1 MNFTQRIA
9 TEMNLQPRHVESII
23 ELIDGGNTIPFIAR
37 YRKEMTGSIDD
48 QVLRALADR
57 LQALR
62 SLEARR
68 AEVARLVEEQ
78 GKTTDIFAEAL
89 SRAETLTEIEDL
101 YRPFRPKRRTRAS
114 IAREKGLEPLAVL
127 LMLQDPKL
135 VPEQAALP
143 FVDPEKGVGDVSEAL
158 GGARD
163 ILAEQVSDDA
173 DIRRNV
179 RDVVLRDGIVIVS
192 AKKEGD
198 SPYQMYAQFQE
209 PVARIAP
216 HRISAIDRGE
226 REEWLQVKLQMPDDR
241 IIGGILRSVLRPGTD
256 GASAAGQ
263 QVVLAATD
271 AWQRLI
277 APSMENEI
285 RNTLSEK
292 ASEQAIGVFAKNL
305 GGLLMQPPIRAKGIL
320 GLDPAFR
327 TGCKLAAVDATGG
340 VLYTGVIY
348 PTPPQSRVEEAEKV
362 VTSLIARFDIEV
374 VAIGN
379 GTASRESEKFI
390 ADLLRK
396 LERKV
401 HYVMVSEAGA
411 SVYSASKLAAEEF
424 PEFDVSLRSAVSIAR
439 RLLDPLAEL
448 VKIDPK
454 AIGVGQYQ
462 HDVNAKRL
470 DESLSGVVE
479 DCVNRVGVNLNT
491 ASPSLLSHVAGINT
505 TVASNIVAYRQE
517 NGRFES
523 RKQLKKV
530 KKLGDKAFEQ
540 CAGFLRIPGGEDLL
554 DNTGVHPE
562 SYPAVKKLLA
572 LAGVDAKRVK
582 ASGTE
587 AAGAGETG
595 VEPSSVDA
603 RGGKTAITLAMLPLW
618 AEKRGLA
625 KTAEEIGLGEPTLKD
640 ILTELAKPGRD
651 PRDELPK
658 PILSSEVLEMKDLK
672 PGMMLAGTV
681 RNVADFGAFVD
692 IGVHQD
698 GLVHVSEISDRFV
711 RNPMEVVTVGDVV
724 QVRVLSVDSVR
735 KRISLSMKT
744 LREPS

>member
-1 MNFTQRIA
+1 MNLTQRIA
-9 TEMNLQPRHVESII
+9 TEMNLEARHVGSII
-23 ELIDGGNTIPFIAR
+23 ELIDAGNTIPFIAR

-62 SLEARR
+62 TLEARR
-68 AEVARLVEEQ
+68 VEVARLVEEQ
-78 GKTTDIFAEAL
+78 GKTTDAFAEAL
-89 SRAETLTEIEDL
+89 AHAQTLTEIEDL

-114 IAREKGLEPLAVL
+114 MARDKGLEPLAML
-127 LMLQDPKL
+127 LMLQDAAMN
-135 VPEQAALP
+135 PETAALP
-143 FVDPEKGVGDVSEAL
+143 FVDPEKGVADVAEAL
-158 GGARD
+158 QGARD
-163 ILAEQVSDDA
+163 ILAEQISDDA
-173 DIRRNV
+173 EIRRNI
-179 RDVVLRDGIVIVS
+179 RDVVLRDGVVTVS
-192 AKKEGD
+192 AKKEED
-198 SPYQMYAQFQE
+198 SPYRMYYQFQE

-216 HRISAIDRGE
+216 HRVSAIDRGE
-226 REEWLQVKLQMPDDR
+226 REEWLQVKILMPEDR
-241 IIGGILRSVLRPGTD
+241 ILGGMLRTVLKPGTD
-256 GASAAGQ
+256 GSSPAGKQVTQAA
-263 QVVLAATD
+263 AD
-271 AWQRLI
+271 AWQRLV

-285 RNTLSEK
+285 RNTLSEM
-292 ASEQAIGVFAKNL
+292 ASEQAISVFAKNL
-305 GGLLMQPPIRAKGIL
+305 GGLLMQPPIRAKAIL

-327 TGCKLAAVDATGG
+327 TGCKLAVVDGTGA

-348 PTPPQSRVEEAEKV
+348 PTPPQSRVEESEKV
-362 VTSLIARFDIEV
+362 VAALIARHDIEV

-379 GTASRESEKFI
+379 GTASRESEKFV

-396 LERKV
+396 LTRRV

-470 DESLSGVVE
+470 DEALSGVVE
-479 DCVNRVGVNLNT
+479 DCVNRVGVDLNT
-491 ASPSLLSHVAGINT
+491 ASPSLLSHVAGVNA

-517 NGRFES
+517 NGRFAS

-562 SYPAVKKLLA
+562 SYAAVKKLLTLAGLDAKSLNPAA
-572 LAGVDAKRVK
+572 LA
-582 ASGTE
+582 T
-587 AAGAGETG
+587 
-595 VEPSSVDA
+595 
-603 RGGKTAITLAMLPLW
+603 LPLW
-618 AEKRGLA
+618 ARQRGLA
-625 KTAEEIGLGEPTLKD
+625 RTAEEIGVGEPTLAD

-658 PILSSEVLEMKDLK
+658 PVLSSEVLEMKDLK
-672 PGMMLAGTV
+672 PGMMLTGTV

-698 GLVHVSEISDRFV
+698 GLVHVSELSDRFV

-724 QVRVLSVDSVR
+724 TVRVLSVDSVR

-744 LREPS
+744 PRDNV

>member
-1 MNFTQRIA
+1 MTLQQRLA
-9 TEMNLQPRHVESII
+9 TELNLNLKHVENIV
-23 ELIDGGNTIPFIAR
+23 ELIDAGNTIPFIAR

-57 LQALR
+57 LEALR

-78 GKTTDIFAEAL
+78 GKTTPEFAEAL
-89 SRAETLTEIEDL
+89 AKAETLAEIEDL

-135 VPEQAALP
+135 NPEKEAAA
-143 FVDPEKGVGDVSEAL
+143 FIDPEKGIADAAEAL
-158 GGARD
+158 QGARD
-163 ILAEQVSDDA
+163 ILAEQISDNA
-173 DIRRNV
+173 DIRRNI
-179 RDVVLRDGIVIVS
+179 RDVALRDGIVTVT

-198 SPYQMYAQFQE
+198 SPYRMYYQFQE
-209 PVARIAP
+209 PVSRIAP
-216 HRISAIDRGE
+216 HRVSAIDRGE
-226 REEWLQVKLQMPDDR
+226 REEWLQVKIGMPEER
-241 IIGGILRSVLRPGTD
+241 ILGGIYRTVHRPGTD
-256 GASAAGQ
+256 GTSPAGR
-263 QVVLAATD
+263 QVTQAATD

-277 APSMENEI
+277 QPSMENEV
-285 RNTLSEK
+285 RNILSDA

-305 GGLLMQPPIRAKGIL
+305 QGLLMQPPIRAHAVL
-320 GLDPAFR
+320 GLDPAYR
-327 TGCKLAAVDATGG
+327 TGCKLSVVDATGA

-348 PTPPQSRVEEAEKV
+348 PTPPQNRVEEAEKV
-362 VTSLIARFDIEV
+362 VLSLIAHFGVEV

-379 GTASRESEKFI
+379 GTASRESEKFV
-390 ADLLRK
+390 ADTLRK
-396 LERKV
+396 VERKV

-424 PEFDVSLRSAVSIAR
+424 PDFDVSLRSAVSIAR
-439 RLLDPLAEL
+439 RLQDPLAEL

-470 DESLSGVVE
+470 DEALSGVVE
-479 DCVNRVGVNLNT
+479 DCVNRVGVELNT
-491 ASPSLLSHVAGINT
+491 ASPSLLSHVAGVNA
-505 TVASNIVAYRQE
+505 TVASNIVAFRQE
-517 NGRFES
+517 IGRFSS

-540 CAGFLRIPGGEDLL
+540 CAGFLRIAGGEDIL

-562 SYPAVKKLLA
+562 SYPAVKKLLQ
-572 LAGVDAKRVK
+572 LAGRTV
-582 ASGTE
+582 
-587 AAGAGETG
+587 AGNGATPFGDIAG
-595 VEPSSVDA
+595 
-603 RGGKTAITLAMLPLW
+603 W
-618 AEKRGLA
+618 AEKRGVKAL
-625 KTAEEIGLGEPTLKD
+625 AEEIGVGEPTLRD
-640 ILTELAKPGRD
+640 ILKELAKPGRD
-651 PRDELPK
+651 PRDEMPK
-658 PILSSEVLEMKDLK
+658 PILSSDVLEMKDLK

-698 GLVHVSEISDRFV
+698 GLVHVSEIADRFV
-711 RNPMEVVTVGDVV
+711 RNPMEVVKVGDVV
-724 QVRVLSVDSVR
+724 QVRVLSVDPVR
-735 KRISLSMKT
+735 KRISLSMKSQT
-744 LREPS
+744 AAPG

>member
-1 MNFTQRIA
+1 MTLQQRIA
-9 TEMNLQPRHVESII
+9 GELNLNLKHVENIV
-23 ELIDGGNTIPFIAR
+23 ELIDAGNTIPFIAR
-37 YRKEMTGSIDD
+37 YRKELTGSIDD
-48 QVLRALADR
+48 QVLRELADR
-57 LQALR
+57 LQFLR

-78 GKTTDIFAEAL
+78 GKTTDAFSAAL
-89 SRAETLTEIEDL
+89 AKAETLAEIEDL

-127 LMLQDPKL
+127 LMLQDPKTN
-135 VPEQAALP
+135 PEKAAEAYVDAEKGVEDVQAALQ
-143 FVDPEKGVGDVSEAL
+143 
-158 GGARD
+158 GARD

-173 DIRRNV
+173 DIRRNI
-179 RDVVLRDGIVIVS
+179 RDVAMRDGIITVS
-192 AKKEGD
+192 AKKEGE
-198 SPYQMYAQFQE
+198 SPYQMYAHFQE

-226 REEWLQVKLQMPDDR
+226 REEWLQVKLVMPEDR
-241 IIGGILRSVLRPGTD
+241 ILGGIYRSVLKPGTD
-256 GASAAGQ
+256 GGA
-263 QVVLAATD
+263 LAAKQVTLAAAD

-277 APSMENEI
+277 APSMENEV
-285 RNTLSEK
+285 RNALSEH

-305 GGLLMQPPIRAKGIL
+305 GGLLMQPPIRVHAAL

-327 TGCKLAAVDATGG
+327 TGCKLAVVDEIGN

-348 PTPPQSRVEEAEKV
+348 PTPPQSRVAEAEQV
-362 VTSLIARFDIEV
+362 VTTLIRKFGIEV

-390 ADLLRK
+390 ADLLKKIEQR
-396 LERKV
+396 V

-411 SVYSASKLAAEEF
+411 SVYSASKIAAEEF
-424 PEFDVSLRSAVSIAR
+424 PDFDVSLRSAVSIAR
-439 RLLDPLAEL
+439 RLQDPLAEL

-462 HDVNAKRL
+462 HDLNQKRL

-479 DCVNRVGVNLNT
+479 DCVNRVGVDLNT
-491 ASPSLLSHVAGINT
+491 ASPSLLSHVAGINA
-505 TVASNIVAYRQE
+505 TVANNIVAFRQE
-517 NGRFES
+517 NGRFTS

-540 CAGFLRIPGGEDLL
+540 CAGFMRISGGEDIL

-562 SYPAVKKLLA
+562 SYPAVKKLLT
-572 LAGVDAKRVK
+572 LAEVK
-582 ASGTE
+582 DASGT
-587 AAGAGETG
+587 
-595 VEPSSVDA
+595 
-603 RGGKTAITLAMLPLW
+603 GKILAFAKVAEW
-618 AEKRGLA
+618 AEKRGISTVA
-625 KTAEEIGLGEPTLKD
+625 AEIGVGEPTLQD
-640 ILTELAKPGRD
+640 ILKELAKPGRD
-651 PRDELPK
+651 PRDEMPK
-658 PILSSEVLEMKDLK
+658 PILSSEVLDMKDLK
-672 PGMMLAGTV
+672 PGMMLQGTV

-698 GLVHVSEISDRFV
+698 GLVHVSEISDKFV
-711 RNPMEVVTVGDVV
+711 RNPMEVVRVGDIV
-724 QVRVLSVDSVR
+724 QVRVLSVDMGR

-744 LREPS
+744 PAQA

>member
-78 GKTTDIFAEAL
+78 GKTTDVFAEAL

-263 QVVLAATD
+263 QVVLAD
-271 AWQRLI
+271 RK
-277 APSMENEI
+277 S
-285 RNTLSEK
+285 
-292 ASEQAIGVFAKNL
+292 
-305 GGLLMQPPIRAKGIL
+305 
-320 GLDPAFR
+320 
-327 TGCKLAAVDATGG
+327 
-340 VLYTGVIY
+340 
-348 PTPPQSRVEEAEKV
+348 V
-362 VTSLIARFDIEV
+362 V
-374 VAIGN
+374 
-379 GTASRESEKFI
+379 
-390 ADLLRK
+390 
-396 LERKV
+396 
-401 HYVMVSEAGA
+401 
-411 SVYSASKLAAEEF
+411 
-424 PEFDVSLRSAVSIAR
+424 
-439 RLLDPLAEL
+439 
-448 VKIDPK
+448 
-454 AIGVGQYQ
+454 
-462 HDVNAKRL
+462 
-470 DESLSGVVE
+470 
-479 DCVNRVGVNLNT
+479 
-491 ASPSLLSHVAGINT
+491 
-505 TVASNIVAYRQE
+505 
-517 NGRFES
+517 
-523 RKQLKKV
+523 
-530 KKLGDKAFEQ
+530 
-540 CAGFLRIPGGEDLL
+540 
-554 DNTGVHPE
+554 
-562 SYPAVKKLLA
+562 
-572 LAGVDAKRVK
+572 
-582 ASGTE
+582 
-587 AAGAGETG
+587 
-595 VEPSSVDA
+595 
-603 RGGKTAITLAMLPLW
+603 
-618 AEKRGLA
+618 
-625 KTAEEIGLGEPTLKD
+625 
-640 ILTELAKPGRD
+640 
-651 PRDELPK
+651 
-658 PILSSEVLEMKDLK
+658 
-672 PGMMLAGTV
+672 
-681 RNVADFGAFVD
+681 
-692 IGVHQD
+692 
-698 GLVHVSEISDRFV
+698 
-711 RNPMEVVTVGDVV
+711 
-724 QVRVLSVDSVR
+724 
-735 KRISLSMKT
+735 
-744 LREPS
+744 